1 MLIRTAHEGVM
12 IYVVVFL
19 LLLTA
24 LLRQSLPKRHVVL
37 ALSVDEEREYDR
49 RYRREAAKKRLLR
62 MRIKHFIHKF
72 KH

>member
-1 MLIRTAHEGVM
+1 M

-24 LLRQSLPKRHVVL
+24 LLRRSLPKRHVVL

-49 RYRREAAKKRLLR
+49 RYRREAAKKRLTKMRLR
-62 MRIKHFIHKF
+62 RFIHKF